1 MNVPLIEM
9 NREDALAKID
19 AYAAQLRRRADE
31 EYSAAV
37 AGYRALADGKP
48 LLNLTDAINH
58 AGLGDDGR
66 PRLAIARA
74 DRRQVKVEARSWGV
88 ARGQVLFDATA
99 RNFHQWGYMGSLI
112 ISIRWRAPE
121 IEMRTGYAIVPMVPA
136 DVRPNRGQLRD
147 YFIMWEVEQWA
158 DNRIRVEPDKD
169 PYLLTHLAGDLYVV
183 EAEWDLTPLERA
195 IMSGRRDD

>member
-9 NREDALAKID
+9 NREEALVKID

-37 AGYRALADGKP
+37 AGYRALADGKR
-48 LLNLTDAINH
+48 LLNLTEAINH

-74 DRRQVKVEARSWGV
+74 DRRQVKVETAWPSADR
-88 ARGQVLFDATA
+88 RLLFDATS
-99 RNFHQWGYMGSLI
+99 RNFHRWDYMGSLVI
-112 ISIRWRAPE
+112 HIRWNDPQIR
-121 IEMRTGYAIVPMVPA
+121 MRTGYALVPMVPA
-136 DVRPNRGQLRD
+136 DVRPRGNLRD
-147 YFIMWEVEQWA
+147 YFILWEVEEWA
-158 DNRIRVEPDKD
+158 DHRLRTEPDRD

>member
-9 NREDALAKID
+9 NRQDALTKID
-19 AYAAQLRRRADE
+19 AYAAHLRKRADD
-31 EYSAAV
+31 EYAAAL

-48 LLNLTDAINH
+48 LLNLTDAIHH

-74 DRRQVKVEARSWGV
+74 DRRQVKVQAQTWGSN
-88 ARGQVLFDATA
+88 RGQVLFDATS
-99 RNFHQWGYMGSLI
+99 RNFHQWGYMGSLV
-112 ISIRWRAPE
+112 ISIRWREPQ
-121 IEMRTGYAIVPMVPA
+121 IEMRTGYAIVPMIPA

-147 YFIMWEVEQWA
+147 YFILWEVEQWA
-158 DNRIRVEPDKD
+158 DNRIRVEPDRD
-169 PYLLTHLAGDLYVV
+169 PYLLTHLAGDLYAV

-195 IMSGRRDD
+195 IMSGRRED